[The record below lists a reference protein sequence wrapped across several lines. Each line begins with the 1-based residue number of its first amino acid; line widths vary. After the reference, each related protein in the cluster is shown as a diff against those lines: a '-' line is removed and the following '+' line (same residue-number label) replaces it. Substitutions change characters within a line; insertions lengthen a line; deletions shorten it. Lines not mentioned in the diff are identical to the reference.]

1 MTGSAGRAST
11 VFVVVVTAVIA
22 LVGYHQWASSP
33 RLPARG
39 SVASVGSGAD
49 ERALARSL
57 DSVRG
62 HLSRLRGLVPTPSDP
77 ASLASATLRKSR
89 YLRQQLVASHGQ
101 VRRRPLAYDPTE
113 TMFISICSFRDLQCA
128 PTLYDM
134 YEKAK
139 WPRNVFVGAVQQHI
153 PGDPSCVPLQ
163 YKTECTASDWCPSDN
178 IKTRTIDPKNAKGP
192 TFGRYYGMLMYRD
205 EKYFMMIDSHN
216 RWVTHWDSIV
226 LNMYKG
232 LPTKKGVL
240 AHYPEAWIN
249 PDDNGTE
256 TNAPLDNRPTTMY
269 MCTAH
274 WLPELG
280 FVRMGGFII
289 NRKAKFGKDTCRPQ
303 PYAGAGF
310 LFAYGKMVRDIP
322 FDPHLPYVFNGEEIM
337 YTVRMWTHGWDIYS
351 PSENILYH
359 YYYRTKANKF
369 WSILPQGWD
378 QVRSASERRIQ
389 WMLGTYK
396 INTTDR
402 HVPVDTT
409 EKAVVIEADKYGLGK
424 ERTLEEYYEFSGIDR
439 VHYKL
444 TRDFC
449 KEYS

>member
-1 MTGSAGRAST
+1 MVKSLVRVAT
-11 VFVVVVTAVIA
+11 VVCFAVVTGFIASIAYIQWTARPVARAAVHIA
-22 LVGYHQWASSP
+22 
-33 RLPARG
+33 
-39 SVASVGSGAD
+39 SGAAD
-49 ERALARSL
+49 ERALAGTL
-57 DSVRG
+57 DTVRG
-62 HLSRLRGLVPTPSDP
+62 RLGKLRALVPSPTDHGY
-77 ASLASATLRKSR
+77 LESAARRKSR
-89 YLRQQLVASHGQ
+89 NLRQELVATHGQ
-101 VRRRPLAYDPTE
+101 ARRRPLAYDPTE

-139 WPRNVFVGAVQQHI
+139 WPRNVFVGAVQQHVADDPTCI
-153 PGDPSCVPLQ
+153 PPQ
-163 YKTECTASDWCPSDN
+163 YKDECTAADWCPSDN
-178 IKTRTIDPKNAKGP
+178 IKTRTIEPKMARGP
-192 TFGRYYGMLMYRD
+192 TFGRYYGMLMYRN
-205 EKYFMMIDSHN
+205 ERYFMMIDSHN
-216 RWVTHWDSIV
+216 RWVTHWDSVV
-226 LNMYKG
+226 LSMYHG

-240 AHYPEAWIN
+240 AHYPESWIN

-310 LFAYGKMVRDIP
+310 LFAYGKLVQDVP
-322 FDPHLPYVFNGEEIM
+322 FDPHLPFVFNGEEIM
-337 YTVRMWTHGWDIYS
+337 YTVRMWTHGWDIFS

-359 YYYRTKANKF
+359 YYYRSKAKKF
-369 WSILPQGWD
+369 WGILPQGWE
-378 QVRSASERRIQ
+378 QTRAAAERRIQ
-389 WMLGTYK
+389 WMLQTYH
-396 INTTDR
+396 INTTNR
-402 HVPVDTT
+402 HVPDDTK
-409 EKAVVIEADKYGLGK
+409 EEAVIVEADKYGLGT
-424 ERTLEEYYEFSGIDR
+424 ERTLLQYYEFAGIDR
-439 VHYKL
+439 VKYKL